1 MGLSAGWSIGGD
13 EQRLDWD
20 ASGDL
25 TRTTEAN
32 GDETSYVYGADGSRV
47 LRRDAK
53 ATTVYLP
60 GMELRLAK
68 GATAAEATRYYSY
81 AGQTIAVRQNDN
93 KLTFLSADHHGS
105 AELAIDSTTQ
115 AVTQRRFDPYGVS
128 RSEPTG
134 EWPGEKG
141 FVGGTVDEQT
151 GLTHLG
157 AREYDPGLGKFISVD
172 PVVDYTDPQ

>member
-32 GDETSYVYGADGSRV
+32 GTSYVYGADGSRV

-68 GATAAEATRYYSY
+68 GVTAAEAGPVREAAS
-81 AGQTIAVRQNDN
+81 AGVGR
-93 KLTFLSADHHGS
+93 G
-105 AELAIDSTTQ
+105 AECG
-115 AVTQRRFDPYGVS
+115 P
-128 RSEPTG
+128 
-134 EWPGEKG
+134 
-141 FVGGTVDEQT
+141 
-151 GLTHLG
+151 
-157 AREYDPGLGKFISVD
+157 
-172 PVVDYTDPQ
+172 